1 MYYKI
6 ISRSFGEIENDTNGF
21 LDRLK
26 STIAADLAQGAEG
39 VGIHM
44 LEELKQQN
52 SQEYEEIQIQLRE
65 EKELNATL
73 ENQSQKY
80 IQQLKTQ
87 DSEIQKLKESI
98 GRKDELLAEIKSKWF
113 ETTSRWNSEKEKLTT
128 ENMKLSDEL
137 KIAQRHSTELS
148 HALHRQKLEHQEI
161 KVQFNICQKELE
173 KALVLATGF
182 KEDMDQ
188 QEEKNNLL
196 LDQIRIEHKDRAN
209 EKASLEKLENENKK
223 LIKDLEKLSLD
234 LRDSEDKQDRLEQEK
249 IELEKFLNTER
260 EQFNLDR
267 SRLKADLEDQR
278 KKNDEFLHDFYLK
291 QLDAIVGEKVAA
303 LQNHV
308 KDWEKKLNEE
318 KAAALDNMKAEHRQ
332 QIEALRRQF
341 AQLEAQIKASEAV
354 HIASRREAEALK
366 NKLERPQ
373 GTPECDQGFVHK
385 QCSTTTT
392 SDEETLRPNSILNN
406 NRQRL
411 PPFVRK
417 STPSRM
423 SSVTVQNDLHPQI
436 PELQKRPRSASAAV
450 SLSSRLVILLLLQVG
465 LTLCGFTLCVSHF
478 VRLCGKSTLL
488 SYNSSLCARKNRIN

>member
-1 MYYKI
+1 M
-6 ISRSFGEIENDTNGF
+6 ENDTNGF

-26 STIAADLAQGAEG
+26 STIAADLDQGSKG

-52 SQEYEEIQIQLRE
+52 SQEYESIRIQLRE
-65 EKELNATL
+65 EKEKNIAL
-73 ENQSQKY
+73 ENQSQTY
-80 IQQLKTQ
+80 IQQLRTQ
-87 DSEIQKLKESI
+87 DGEIQKLKESI
-98 GRKDELLAEIKSKWF
+98 GRKDELLSEIKSKWF
-113 ETTSRWNSEKEKLTT
+113 ETTSRWNSEKEKLA
-128 ENMKLSDEL
+128 DEL
-137 KIAQRHSTELS
+137 KSARIQSTELS
-148 HALHRQKLEHQEI
+148 DALHRQKLEHQEI

-173 KALVLATGF
+173 KALILATRF

-249 IELEKFLNTER
+249 NELETFLNTER

-267 SRLKADLEDQR
+267 SRLKADVDEQR
-278 KKNDEFLHDFYLK
+278 KKNEEFLHDFYLK

-318 KAAALDNMKAEHRQ
+318 KAAALNNMKVEHRL

-366 NKLERPQ
+366 TKLERPPA
-373 GTPECDQGFVHK
+373 GTPERDQGFAH
-385 QCSTTTT
+385 SATMSTTTTT
-392 SDEETLRPNSILNN
+392 SDEDTLRPNSILNN
-406 NRQRL
+406 RQR

-417 STPSRM
+417 SRM
-423 SSVTVQNDLHPQI
+423 SSVTVMNDLHPQI
-436 PELQKRPRSASAAV
+436 PELEIRPRSASAAI
-450 SLSSRLVILLLLQVG
+450 SLPARLVI
-465 LTLCGFTLCVSHF
+465 
-478 VRLCGKSTLL
+478 
-488 SYNSSLCARKNRIN
+488 